1 MNSIGGFPLAGKGQP
16 VVGSNPRLTM
26 NRALN
31 QKTKFMKANSEMKM
45 NRKPGLGSD
54 VDRWL
59 KALEED
65 QIARRAREIYQRNGA
80 QPGRDLE
87 NWLQAEVEL
96 KRELDQ
102 IEVASEPEIVIT
114 ATRTRGG
121 QLRVKSLSVRT
132 PRTASGA
139 RKAVKTTGSNNQN

>member
-1 MNSIGGFPLAGKGQP
+1 MKRYQITVSQ
-16 VVGSNPRLTM
+16 T
-26 NRALN
+26 LN
-31 QKTKFMKANSEMKM
+31 KKTKFMKANSQMNM
-45 NRKPGLGSD
+45 NRKPGLGHD

-87 NWLQAEVEL
+87 NWLQAEVEM

-114 ATRTRGG
+114 ATRNRAG

-132 PRTASGA
+132 PRAASGA
-139 RKAVKTTGSNNQN
+139 RKAVKTTNTQN

>member
-1 MNSIGGFPLAGKGQP
+1 
-16 VVGSNPRLTM
+16 
-26 NRALN
+26 
-31 QKTKFMKANSEMKM
+31 MKANSQMNM
-45 NRKPGLGSD
+45 NRKPSLGHD

-80 QPGRDLE
+80 QAGRDLE
-87 NWLQAEVEL
+87 NWLQAEVEM

-114 ATRTRGG
+114 ATRTRTG

-132 PRTASGA
+132 PRAASA
-139 RKAVKTTGSNNQN
+139 TRKAVKTINSSNQN

>member
-1 MNSIGGFPLAGKGQP
+1 MNATRQ
-16 VVGSNPRLTM
+16 
-26 NRALN
+26 
-31 QKTKFMKANSEMKM
+31 
-45 NRKPGLGSD
+45 PGLGPD

-59 KALEED
+59 KALEQD

-96 KRELDQ
+96 KRELEQ

-121 QLRVKSLSVRT
+121 QLRVKSLSVRA
-132 PRTASGA
+132 PRAASGV
-139 RKAVKTTGSNNQN
+139 RKSAKTISSNNQN